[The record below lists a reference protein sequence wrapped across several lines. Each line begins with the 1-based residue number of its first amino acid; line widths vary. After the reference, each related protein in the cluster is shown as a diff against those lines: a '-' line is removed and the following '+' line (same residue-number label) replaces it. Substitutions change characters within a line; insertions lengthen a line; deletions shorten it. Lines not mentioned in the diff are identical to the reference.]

1 MELDEA
7 KVAELGKSL
16 GEQLAEKM
24 QKDFQKLETQIKG
37 QYQAKGEV
45 SEDLTKS
52 LKDMENAISGLQEK
66 YGKDIADIVTRM
78 NRSETLD
85 SLGLGGAKTKH
96 AEYQTQIKENL
107 TRIITKDNFGSAI
120 KGAAKFSLDFG
131 QGALQE
137 KAVGN
142 MTNAN
147 LTGYASRDIRT
158 SVITSPYRKTRIRQ
172 LLNVGPM
179 TAPALEYPRATT
191 TEGAVGMQVEG
202 QAKSQIDYDWEMVT
216 VTPKTIAAWA
226 RVSKQMLADIPW
238 LSNYLSTQMT
248 NDWFDKE
255 DQQLLTGDGTGQNIL
270 GIMPQATD
278 YVMTPGTG
286 STYFE
291 YIIDAIAQLETNNY
305 TANGVVLHPLDFVKL
320 LVYKS
325 TTGEFNHPG
334 LVYGS
339 DNILRLYGTPI
350 IKNNA
355 IGKGHG
361 IVGDWERAELLVRE
375 ALQFDL
381 SYEDNN
387 NFTTNQV
394 TLRIEGRETLAVYH
408 PAAFRDVNFISIPS

>member
-24 QKDFQKLETQIKG
+24 QKDFQGLEAKIKG
-37 QYQAKGEV
+37 QFQEKGEV
-45 SEDLTKS
+45 SADLTKS
-52 LKDMENAISGLQEK
+52 LNDMEKAIDGLKEK

-78 NRSETLD
+78 NRAETLD
-85 SLGLGGAKTKH
+85 TLGFGGQTKRQ
-96 AEYQTQIKENL
+96 EFQSQVKENL
-107 TRIITKDNFGSAI
+107 TRIITNESFGSAI
-120 KGAAKFSLDFG
+120 KGSAKFELPFG

-147 LTGYASRDIRT
+147 LTGYASRDVRT
-158 SVITSPYRKTRIRQ
+158 SVIVSPYRKTRIRQ

-179 TAPALEYPRATT
+179 TAPVLEYPRATT

-216 VTPKTIAAWA
+216 ATPKTIAAWA

-278 YVMTPGTG
+278 YVKTPGTG
-286 STYFE
+286 ATYFE
-291 YIIDAIAQLETNNY
+291 YIIDAIAQLESNNY
-305 TANGVVLHPLDFVKL
+305 TANGAVLHPLDFVKL

-334 LVYGS
+334 LVYGA

-394 TLRIEGRETLAVYH
+394 TLRIEGREALAVYH
-408 PAAFRDVNFISIPS
+408 PAAFRDVNFIEISS